1 MSLSESNEVPA
12 PLVDDAPHGDHGD
25 HGGHAVP
32 RRILLGV
39 YSALIVFTVITY
51 AVSRLDLGEANVW
64 VALLIAVI
72 KGSLVILYFMHLRW
86 DSPMNAIC
94 VIAAF
99 FFVALF
105 IGISILDTHYYQPN
119 IKNVPMAPM
128 GQ

>member
-12 PLVDDAPHGDHGD
+12 PLVDDASHGGDGDHGA
-25 HGGHAVP
+25 HAVP
-32 RRILLGV
+32 RRILLGI
-39 YSALIVFTVITY
+39 YFALLVFTGITY
-51 AVSRLDLGEANVW
+51 GVSRVDLGPANIW

-86 DSPMNAIC
+86 DTPMNAIC

-105 IGISILDTHYYQPN
+105 IGMTILDTHYYEPN
-119 IKNVPMAPM
+119 IKNVPNAPM